1 MLDEYLGLLS
11 STPEE
16 TALRQI
22 VEIGVGIIEADEG
35 SLLVLDPDA
44 GDLRFAMTVGSEEL
58 EKKLLGQRVPLGEGV
73 TGLAAVTRQVQVG
86 APRYRDIEQTER
98 LSEGPESVIA
108 APMLIGENLIGVL
121 TAITETKGRR
131 FSSKQAELYARFACV
146 AALLVEQS
154 HSLRAGK
161 ADRAAPRVLGE
172 AGQLEQEILLRL
184 QRIATGRPA
193 LLAPLA
199 QILKGIEDIAGR
211 GSV

>member
-1 MLDEYLGLLS
+1 MLGEYLGLLT

-22 VEIGVGIIEADEG
+22 VEIGVGIIAADEG

-44 GDLRFAMTVGSEEL
+44 GDLRFAMTVGSEGSEQ
-58 EKKLLGQRVPLGEGV
+58 KLLGQRVPIGEGV

-86 APRYRDIEQTER
+86 APRYRDIQQTEQ

-108 APMLIGENLIGVL
+108 APMLIGDNLIGVL

-131 FSSKQAELYARFACV
+131 FSAKEAELYARFACV

-154 HSLRAGK
+154 HNLQIRK
-161 ADRAAPRVLGE
+161 ADLAAPRALGE
-172 AGQLEQEILLRL
+172 AGRLEQDILLRL
-184 QRIATGRPA
+184 ERIVKNRPA
-193 LLAPLA
+193 LLTPLA
-199 QILKGIEDIAGR
+199 HILKEIEDIAGH
-211 GSV
+211 GSI